1 MKGGIFELSHD
12 QQKFSFELN
21 ESLYFEKGQEVE
33 EMIQIALEPEIS
45 IQPFNE
51 YVSIRGVIELQGEY
65 QKVEGSEENQQKIAD
80 IDNTPSQRFMERI
93 TDIDVNTASFSHRF
107 PVEISVPSYR
117 VKDMN
122 QITVSIESFD
132 YEVPMNNQ
140 LNLTSTIDIHGLNTE
155 NSEPQPVDTRKTID
169 HESIEN
175 HDSIEPA
182 DVIEEQQKVSN
193 SHENETRNEIIE
205 NEVDTDPDEIKK
217 LSEKNDEEIKQTPA
231 IRSMEHDV
239 MEETNTE
246 DRKNFSESEP
256 IISNEEESFT
266 FDLKAENQ
274 YEPATDG
281 DTTSSALE
289 TQDADETSLE
299 KDREKNKKSQTLE
312 EFFESTAPSEGASKL
327 QEEEYLELE
336 STNEEAEDTLTSL
349 ESSLESKADVSY
361 LSDMFRDDD
370 SEEQYARMRLC
381 IVQDKDTIES
391 IAERYQIP
399 TLQLLKQNQLDGD
412 DLFAGQL
419 LYIPN
424 RKK

>member
-1 MKGGIFELSHD
+1 
-12 QQKFSFELN
+12 
-21 ESLYFEKGQEVE
+21 
-33 EMIQIALEPEIS
+33 
-45 IQPFNE
+45 
-51 YVSIRGVIELQGEY
+51 
-65 QKVEGSEENQQKIAD
+65 
-80 IDNTPSQRFMERI
+80 
-93 TDIDVNTASFSHRF
+93 
-107 PVEISVPSYR
+107 
-117 VKDMN
+117 
-122 QITVSIESFD
+122 FD